1 MYLISCRSAFYWL
14 VGGEVGGVSYSIVFV
29 GVPVRVRDKK
39 KGSEDDVF
47 TF

>member
-29 GVPVRVRDKK
+29 GVRARDKK